1 MEINKTQNGTDLTVA
16 LDGRLD
22 VTTAPKLDAALGS
35 LDDVLD
41 LVIDM
46 ATLEYI
52 SSAGLRV
59 LMGALK
65 TLNKNGGSLKIVG
78 VSKELWAVFELTGV
92 IEILNVNA

>member
-46 ATLEYI
+46 TKLEYI
-52 SSAGLRV
+52 SSAGLRI

-65 TLNKNGGSLKIVG
+65 TLNKKGGSLKIVG
-78 VSKELWAVFELTGV
+78 VSKELWSVFELTGV

>member
-1 MEINKTQNGTDLTVA
+1 MKIDKTQNGEDLTVA

-22 VTTAPKLDAALGS
+22 VTTAPKFDAALGS
-35 LDDVLD
+35 LEGVTN

-46 ATLEYI
+46 TKLEYI

-65 TLNKNGGSLKIVG
+65 MLNKKGGHIEIVG
-78 VSKELWAVFELTGV
+78 VNKDLWSIFELTGV
-92 IEILNVNA
+92 IDILNVKS